1 MKKYYYSNGV
11 DRKGPVSLAELISS
25 GVLTPGTL
33 VWYEGLPSW
42 VRADELPELRDVVS
56 IPSPSGVKPKRA
68 GMISKRSPTVLA
80 VLSCIVLYFIWYIC
94 FYLFEIGTG
103 IGKGDFYYGSASVSA
118 TLVGIY
124 TVIKYLILAIG
135 VRAIWKWIRGYRK

>member
-1 MKKYYYSNGV
+1 MRKYYYSNGV
-11 DRKGPVSLAELISS
+11 DRKGPVSLAELITS
-25 GVLTPGTL
+25 GELRPETL

-42 VRADELPELRDVVS
+42 VRADALPELCDVVS

-68 GMISKRSPTVLA
+68 GMISKRSTVLA

-94 FYLFEIGTG
+94 FYLFEIAIG

-124 TVIKYLILAIG
+124 TVIKYLILGIG
-135 VRAIWKWIRGYRK
+135 ARAIWKWIRRYGK